1 VAIVGESGSGKTTL
15 SRILAGLLAPQSGEV
30 VFQGKELPSSIRSR
44 SPELLQSIQYVFQN
58 PYGSLNPRK
67 SVGEILA
74 RPLAQFGM
82 AGRGG
87 SGAIVEKTLDEVGL
101 SADLIDSYPQDLS
114 GGERQ
119 RVAIA
124 RALVG
129 QPKLLIC
136 DEVTSALD
144 VSAQAGIVAL
154 LRRLVDDHGLAILF
168 VTHDLA
174 LVRSMADRCAVLEKG
189 SIVETGVSATVIDS
203 PSHQYTR
210 ELIADTPIVS
220 R

>member
-1 VAIVGESGSGKTTL
+1 VVGESGSGKTTL
-15 SRILAGLLAPQSGEV
+15 SRILAGLLAPSSGQVLFE
-30 VFQGKELPSSIRSR
+30 GKPLPSTARSR
-44 SPELLQSIQYVFQN
+44 SPELLKSIQYVFQN

-67 SVGEILA
+67 SVGKILSL
-74 RPLAQFGM
+74 PVAQFGI
-82 AGRGG
+82 GSRGE
-87 SGAIVEKTLDEVGL
+87 ARDIVVAALEEVGL
-101 SADLIDSYPQDLS
+101 SGDMVDSYPQELS

-129 QPKLLIC
+129 RPKLLIC

-144 VSAQAGIVAL
+144 VSAQAGIVSL
-154 LRRLVDDHGLAILF
+154 LRRLVDESGLAIIF

-174 LVRSMADRCAVLEKG
+174 LVRSIADRCAVLEKG
-189 SIVETGVSATVIDS
+189 SIVETGASSLVIDS
-203 PSHQYTR
+203 PAHRYTR
-210 ELIADTPIVS
+210 ELIADTPVVN